1 MMSATKPAM
10 EETVSFDLDSN
21 LYGAGLLVNVVA
33 GAWIQSWYVN
43 WIKDQSIL
51 FPDDDSANNASEE
64 WALET
69 EEIKAWKNLSTA
81 TVGLYGLNWLL
92 WAAATSNGFDGSLV
106 HTAFFFSL

>member
-1 MMSATKPAM
+1 MMSDTKPDM
-10 EETVSFDLDSN
+10 EKTVSFDLDSN

-33 GAWIQSWYVN
+33 GAWIQSWYIN
-43 WIKDQSIL
+43 WIKDQSIR
-51 FPDDDSANNASEE
+51 FPDAAANNASEV

-92 WAAATSNGFDGSLV
+92 WAAGTSNGFDGSLV
-106 HTAFFFSL
+106 HTVFFFSL